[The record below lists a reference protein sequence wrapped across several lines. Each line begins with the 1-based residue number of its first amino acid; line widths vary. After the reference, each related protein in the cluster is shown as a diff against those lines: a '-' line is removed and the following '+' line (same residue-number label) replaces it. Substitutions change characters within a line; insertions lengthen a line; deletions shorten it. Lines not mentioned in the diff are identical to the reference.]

1 MGKIALLTDSASD
14 ISMELLQKN
23 NIKLLPFKIIYKDK
37 EYDDRIEIT
46 PQMMYE
52 RLENE
57 IPKTSLPSIE
67 KMTNALQ
74 QAVEEGCTHAI
85 IITIS
90 SAFSGTNNAARIVC
104 EDFKDIET
112 FVFDTK
118 TLSAAQ
124 GIMVLKTAEMIRSGK
139 SFKEI
144 TEALPTFR
152 DKIDSYF
159 ALDTLEYLKKGGRIG
174 AVAGT
179 VGEFLN
185 LKPIITVA
193 DDGTFM
199 GIGKARGS
207 KQALSKLVS
216 ILKGYLD
223 KGKHSVWIVNGNAS
237 DKVQWLMDT
246 IKDLP
251 NLVEYNVAG
260 ITGPALGVNTGS
272 GSVGIVIEKLD

>member
-1 MGKIALLTDSASD
+1 MEKIALLTDSASD

-46 PQMMYE
+46 PHMMYE

-124 GIMVLKTAEMIRSGK
+124 GIMVLKTAEMIRNGK

-144 TEALPTFR
+144 TEALPIFR

-185 LKPIITVA
+185 LKPIITVS

-223 KGKHSVWIVNGNAS
+223 KGKHNVWIVNGNAS

>member
-1 MGKIALLTDSASD
+1 MEKIALLTDSASD

-144 TEALPTFR
+144 TQALPTFR